1 MKIQKVYNK
10 IINTLLEFNL
20 YKNQWKKV
28 IEINSF
34 KNTIFTRQ
42 LSKIFENNEL
52 ANEMVA
58 YTNSY

>member
-10 IINTLLEFNL
+10 IINTLLGFNL
-20 YKNQWKKV
+20 DKNQWKKV

-52 ANEMVA
+52 ANKMVA
-58 YTNSY
+58 YTYSY

>member
-10 IINTLLEFNL
+10 IINTLLGFNL
-20 YKNQWKKV
+20 DKNQWKKV

-34 KNTIFTRQ
+34 KNTIFSRQ